1 MMQLLNVQIISIIK
15 YYYMLKVIYSLIRVL
30 MTMRLLVNIGE
41 INMKVQKVNLNIR
54 ISPIRRKKFKE
65 VAESNNRKCS
75 EVLREL
81 IKEYI
86 MEKDISK

>member
-1 MMQLLNVQIISIIK
+1 MIILYATNAVLVLKLKFNTMEISDLRDVVEQLAEVNRLSIAR
-15 YYYMLKVIYSLIRVL
+15 KVKSI
-30 MTMRLLVNIGE
+30 
-41 INMKVQKVNLNIR
+41 
-54 ISPIRRKKFKE
+54 KE
-65 VAESNNRKCS
+65 VAEANNRKCS

>member
-1 MMQLLNVQIISIIK
+1 
-15 YYYMLKVIYSLIRVL
+15 
-30 MTMRLLVNIGE
+30 
-41 INMKVQKVNLNIR
+41 MKVQKVNLNIR
-54 ISPIRRKKFKE
+54 ISPILRKKFKE
-65 VAESNNRKCS
+65 VVESNNRKCS

>member
-1 MMQLLNVQIISIIK
+1 
-15 YYYMLKVIYSLIRVL
+15 
-30 MTMRLLVNIGE
+30 
-41 INMKVQKVNLNIR
+41 MKVQKVNLNIR
-54 ISPIRRKKFKE
+54 ISPILRKKFKE

-86 MEKDISK
+86 MEKDISKW

>member
-1 MMQLLNVQIISIIK
+1 
-15 YYYMLKVIYSLIRVL
+15 
-30 MTMRLLVNIGE
+30 
-41 INMKVQKVNLNIR
+41 MKVQKVNLNIR
-54 ISPIRRKKFKE
+54 ISPILRKKFKE
-65 VAESNNRKCS
+65 VAEDNNRKCS

>member
-1 MMQLLNVQIISIIK
+1 
-15 YYYMLKVIYSLIRVL
+15 
-30 MTMRLLVNIGE
+30 MTMKLLVNIGE

-54 ISPIRRKKFKE
+54 ISPILRKKFKE
-65 VAESNNRKCS
+65 VAEANNRKCS

-86 MEKDISK
+86 MEKDINK